1 MAVQSISP
9 ENLFEGL
16 PPVIGLPRCL
26 PRRATYTKTV
36 LGEVLVPDE
45 LPPYLLLGRLDRS
58 AFQSGEAGWS
68 ARWVGD
74 VPETYVEAKYDRA
87 ERRLILR
94 QVWRGIEGGTSYTA
108 GDGFGHAIQLLYLPF
123 PATWD
128 AAMGARLEAGYR
140 LKYAAQ
146 QAEEVGFTGIP
157 DGGFKTICVPVPVSR
172 LADLYRCFDEMR
184 DDPRL
189 MTPLSARFEL
199 RFGTI
204 NYVLGKSPAWTQD
217 PSRLFAATFAAGGL
231 LPLGWP
237 KLEHGKDGT
246 SAWTVRRWV
255 YLASIGVPFAGV
267 EFVIERLAERGLIRR
282 GSPDG
287 DCASEVDSG
296 IEFDGFVGS
305 GAIELQGRS
314 ASWMDAAA
322 TRRVFYQLNSE
333 EELAKGGVERMM
345 VATAQ
350 TEAQARAL
358 IERAVQVSAFQ
369 KARFERTVHGQER
382 AHVD

>member
-9 ENLFEGL
+9 ENLSKGL

-26 PRRATYTKTV
+26 PKRATYTKTV

-58 AFQSGEAGWS
+58 MFQSGEAGWS
-68 ARWVGD
+68 ARWTGD
-74 VPETYVEAKYDRA
+74 VAETYVEAKYARA
-87 ERRLILR
+87 ERRLNLR
-94 QVWRGIEGGTSYTA
+94 QVWRGIEGGTSFIA
-108 GDGFGHAIQLLYLPF
+108 GDDFGQAIQLLYLPF
-123 PATWD
+123 PARWD
-128 AAMGARLEAGYR
+128 AAMGARLEAGYG
-140 LKYAAQ
+140 LKYFAQ
-146 QAEEVGFTGIP
+146 RPDEVGFTGIP
-157 DGGFKTICVPVPVSR
+157 DGGFKTICVPVPVGR

-189 MTPLSARFEL
+189 MTPLSARLEL

-204 NYVLGKSPAWTQD
+204 NYVVGKSPAWTQD

-267 EFVIERLAERGLIRR
+267 EFVVERLAERGLVRR
-282 GSPDG
+282 CGPGTDH
-287 DCASEVDSG
+287 ASD
-296 IEFDGFVGS
+296 IEFDAFIGS
-305 GAIELQGRS
+305 GALELQGRS
-314 ASWMDAAA
+314 VAWMDASA
-322 TRRVFYQLNSE
+322 TRRVFYLLNSE
-333 EELAKGGVERMM
+333 EELAKGGLDRML
-345 VATAQ
+345 VTTAQ

-358 IERAVQVSAFQ
+358 IERAEAVSVGQRAWL
-369 KARFERTVHGQER
+369 EREVFVPNAGR
-382 AHVD
+382 DGAAS